1 MPTQGATGGKGAASS
16 SPEIAEIGDASAS
29 IPDISG
35 DKSDAIKNS
44 STSTGTHLSLQQPLH
59 SGDIYI
65 FQNYLKSNAWNKKY
79 LARHASLPKAFDLQN
94 DFFKKTGLEKLL
106 TSDHT
111 KRTCNTESKYQ
122 NNVGQWCG
130 VVLCEPYSGHGHP
143 TNTPVASGTSSNLGF
158 VIFSMAHQ
166 I

>member
-29 IPDISG
+29 IPDIS
-35 DKSDAIKNS
+35 SDESHAIKNS
-44 STSTGTHLSLQQPLH
+44 STSTGTHTISLQQPLH

-111 KRTCNTESKYQ
+111 KRTYNTESKFQ
-122 NNVGQWCG
+122 D
-130 VVLCEPYSGHGHP
+130 
-143 TNTPVASGTSSNLGF
+143 
-158 VIFSMAHQ
+158 
-166 I
+166 